1 VKFALFTPHAYER
14 AEEDWTPGWDPSWA
28 GWPGPPRLFDPERA
42 LRSHTRML
50 ELCQLA
56 DETGFDWITL
66 AEHHY
71 SEHMMMPSPMLLAA
85 ELSQRLRRARLAVLG
100 VAIPLANPVRVAEEY
115 ALLDLMTGGRLAM
128 AGFLRGTPNEYLT
141 YGTDVAHSR
150 EVYEEG
156 IELVV
161 AAWTT
166 PVAFGWEG
174 RHYQNRLISIWPRP
188 VQQPHPPVLVSG
200 NSPDSADFAARHR
213 FSIGLA
219 FLPPQAAAAS
229 AAYFRDAAAAAGWAA
244 APENIVYRTFA
255 YVAATDEQAQRDCA
269 EHGFGA
275 LSTLGGGLAAQAP
288 GASRYAAALAD
299 VGRRYN
305 GAAPAGAAAAA
316 PAGAAAAAPG
326 GAGAPAGGA
335 PPGGA
340 PPGGAAGGVMPG
352 GRIRPPLCGS
362 PETVLGQVR
371 QLRDSIGAGVLDLIL
386 YNDALPHELAR
397 ESVRLFGTEVIPQA
411 RDL

>member
-14 AEEDWTPGWDPSWA
+14 AAADWTPGWDPSWA
-28 GWPGPPRLFDPERA
+28 GWPGTPRLFEPERA
-42 LRSHTRML
+42 LRSHRRML

-56 DETGFDWITL
+56 DQTGFDWITL

-71 SEHMMMPSPMLLAA
+71 SEHMMKPSPMLLAA
-85 ELSQRLRRARLAVLG
+85 ELSQRLRHARLAVLG
-100 VAIPLANPVRVAEEY
+100 VNIPLTNPVRVAEEF

-141 YGTDVAHSR
+141 YGTDVTHSR
-150 EVYEEG
+150 EMYEEG

-161 AAWTT
+161 RAWTT

-200 NSPDSADFAARHR
+200 NSPGSADFAVRHR

-219 FLPPQAAAAS
+219 FLPPPAAVAS
-229 AAYFRDAAAAAGWAA
+229 AAYYRAAAAAAGWAA
-244 APENIVYRTFA
+244 APENIVFRTFA

-275 LSTLGGGLAAQAP
+275 LSVLGGGLAPQGP
-288 GASRYAAALAD
+288 GGSRYAAALAD
-299 VGRRYN
+299 VGQRYN
-305 GAAPAGAAAAA
+305 GAPSAP
-316 PAGAAAAAPG
+316 PG
-326 GAGAPAGGA
+326 GAGAA
-335 PPGGA
+335 PGSG
-340 PPGGAAGGVMPG
+340 PPP

-362 PETVLGQVR
+362 PETVLRQVAE
-371 QLRDSIGAGVLDLIL
+371 LRDSVGAGVLDLIL

-397 ESVRLFGTEVIPQA
+397 ESVRLFGTEVIPRA
-411 RDL
+411 REL

>member
-14 AEEDWTPGWDPSWA
+14 TGKEWTPGWNPSWA
-28 GWPGPPRLFDPERA
+28 GWPGAPQLFEPERA
-42 LRSHTRML
+42 LRSHRRML
-50 ELCQLA
+50 ELSELA

-71 SEHMMMPSPMLLAA
+71 SEHLMAPSPMLLAA
-85 ELSQRLRRARLAVLG
+85 ELSQRLRRARLAIMG
-100 VAIPLANPVRVAEEY
+100 VVIPLTNPVRVAEEF
-115 ALLDLMTGGRLAM
+115 AMLDLMTGGRLAM
-128 AGFLRGTPNEYLT
+128 AGFFRGTPNEYLT
-141 YGTDVAHSR
+141 YGTDPAHSR
-150 EVYEEG
+150 EMYEEG

-161 AAWTT
+161 RAWTT

-174 RHYQNRLISIWPRP
+174 RHYQHRLISIWPRP

-200 NSPDSADFAARHR
+200 NSPGSGDFAARHR

-219 FLPPQAAAAS
+219 FLPPQAAARS
-229 AAYFRDAAAAAGWAA
+229 AAYYRAAAAAAGWTAE
-244 APENIVYRTFA
+244 PENIVYRAFG
-255 YVAATDEQAQRDCA
+255 YVAATDEQARRDCA

-275 LSTLGGGLAAQAP
+275 LGGGLSAQGP
-288 GASRYAAALAD
+288 GFSRYTPALAD
-299 VGRRYN
+299 VGQRYGGPVLTTPPGG
-305 GAAPAGAAAAA
+305 GAAAGAGGPAAGAAAAG
-316 PAGAAAAAPG
+316 P
-326 GAGAPAGGA
+326 
-335 PPGGA
+335 
-340 PPGGAAGGVMPG
+340 VL
-352 GRIRPPLCGS
+352 PPLCGS

-371 QLRDSIGAGVLDLIL
+371 ELRDSIGAGVLDLIL

>member
-14 AEEDWTPGWDPSWA
+14 GEDWTPGWDPSWA
-28 GWPGPPRLFDPERA
+28 GWPGAPRLFDPGRA
-42 LRSHTRML
+42 QRSHDRML
-50 ELCQLA
+50 ELCELA
-56 DETGFDWITL
+56 DATGFDWVTL

-85 ELSQRLRRARLAVLG
+85 ELSQRLRRARIAVLG

-150 EVYEEG
+150 EMYEEG

-174 RHYQNRLISIWPRP
+174 RHYQNRLVSIWPRP

-200 NSPDSADFAARHR
+200 NSPGSADFAARHR

-219 FLPPQAAAAS
+219 FLPPPVAVRA
-229 AAYFRDAAAAAGWAA
+229 AAYFREAAAAAGWAA
-244 APENIVYRTFA
+244 APEHIVYRTFA
-255 YVAATDEQAQRDCA
+255 YVAATDEQAQADCA

-275 LSTLGGGLAAQAP
+275 LSTLGGGIVAQAD
-288 GASRYAAALAD
+288 GASRYADALAD

-305 GAAPAGAAAAA
+305 GP
-316 PAGAAAAAPG
+316 
-326 GAGAPAGGA
+326 APAGGA
-335 PPGGA
+335 PPASPPPGGA
-340 PPGGAAGGVMPG
+340 PPGLMPG

-362 PETVLGQVR
+362 PQTVARQVAE
-371 QLRDSIGAGVLDLIL
+371 LRAAMGAGVLDLIL

-397 ESVRLFGTEVIPQA
+397 ESVRLFGAEVIPRT

>member
-1 VKFALFTPHAYER
+1 MKFALFTPHAYER
-14 AEEDWTPGWDPSWA
+14 TDDWTPGWDPSWA
-28 GWPGPPRLFDPERA
+28 GWPGAPRLFDPERA
-42 LRSHTRML
+42 QRSHGRML
-50 ELCQLA
+50 ELCQVA
-56 DETGFDWITL
+56 DETGFDWVTL

-85 ELSQRLRRARLAVLG
+85 ELSQRLRRARIAVLG

-150 EVYEEG
+150 EMYEEG

-174 RHYQNRLISIWPRP
+174 RHYQNRLVSIWPRP

-219 FLPPQAAAAS
+219 FLPPHVAVRAAAH
-229 AAYFRDAAAAAGWAA
+229 FREAAAAAGWAA
-244 APENIVYRTFA
+244 APEHIVYRTFA

-288 GASRYAAALAD
+288 GASRYADALAD

-305 GAAPAGAAAAA
+305 GPAPAGR
-316 PAGAAAAAPG
+316 PAGP
-326 GAGAPAGGA
+326 PAGGA

-340 PPGGAAGGVMPG
+340 RPGGAPPGLMPG

-362 PETVLGQVR
+362 PETVAGQVAE
-371 QLRDSIGAGVLDLIL
+371 LRASMGAGVLDLIL

-397 ESVRLFGTEVIPQA
+397 ESVRLFGTEVIPRT

>member
-14 AEEDWTPGWDPSWA
+14 AEADWTPGWDPSWA
-28 GWPGPPRLFDPERA
+28 GWPGAPQLFEPERA
-42 LRSHTRML
+42 LRSHRRML

-100 VAIPLANPVRVAEEY
+100 VAIPLTNPVRVAEEY

-141 YGTDVAHSR
+141 YGTDAAHSR
-150 EVYEEG
+150 EMYEEG

-219 FLPPQAAAAS
+219 FLPPQAAVRS
-229 AAYFRDAAAAAGWAA
+229 AAYFREAAAAAGWAA

-305 GAAPAGAAAAA
+305 GPAPA
-316 PAGAAAAAPG
+316 AGAPAAAAPG

-335 PPGGA
+335 RPGGA
-340 PPGGAAGGVMPG
+340 RPGGAGGVMPG

-362 PETVLGQVR
+362 PETVLRQVR
-371 QLRDSIGAGVLDLIL
+371 ELRDSIGAGVLDLIL

>member
-1 VKFALFTPHAYER
+1 MKFALFTPHAYER
-14 AEEDWTPGWDPSWA
+14 AEADWTPGWDPSWA
-28 GWPGPPRLFDPERA
+28 GWPGAPRLFDPERA
-42 LRSHTRML
+42 LRSHRRML
-50 ELCQLA
+50 ELCELA

-141 YGTDVAHSR
+141 YGTDAAHSR
-150 EVYEEG
+150 EMYEEG

-219 FLPPQAAAAS
+219 FLPPQAAVRS
-229 AAYFRDAAAAAGWAA
+229 AAYFREAAAAAGWAA

-275 LSTLGGGLAAQAP
+275 LSTLGGGLAAQAE
-288 GASRYAAALAD
+288 GASRYAEALAD

-305 GAAPAGAAAAA
+305 GPPPAGPAAPAPAAP
-316 PAGAAAAAPG
+316 PAGA
-326 GAGAPAGGA
+326 
-335 PPGGA
+335 PP
-340 PPGGAAGGVMPG
+340 GGVMPG

-362 PETVLGQVR
+362 PETVLRQVR
-371 QLRDSIGAGVLDLIL
+371 ELRDSIGAGVLDLIL

>member
-14 AEEDWTPGWDPSWA
+14 TEDWTPGWDPSWA

-42 LRSHTRML
+42 LRSHRRML
-50 ELCQLA
+50 ELCELA

-85 ELSQRLRRARLAVLG
+85 ELSQRLRRARVAVLG

-141 YGTDVAHSR
+141 YGTDAAQSR
-150 EVYEEG
+150 EMYEEG

-219 FLPPQAAAAS
+219 FLPPQAAVRS
-229 AAYFRDAAAAAGWAA
+229 AAYFRDAAARRSRTWAGGTAARRRRGRGPQERLPGRPGLRAGRCRAA
-244 APENIVYRTFA
+244 ASAR
-255 YVAATDEQAQRDCA
+255 RCA
-269 EHGFGA
+269 GA
-275 LSTLGGGLAAQAP
+275 RRRCWARS
-288 GASRYAAALAD
+288 ASCGTRS
-299 VGRRYN
+299 
-305 GAAPAGAAAAA
+305 APA
-316 PAGAAAAAPG
+316 
-326 GAGAPAGGA
+326 
-335 PPGGA
+335 
-340 PPGGAAGGVMPG
+340 
-352 GRIRPPLCGS
+352 CW
-362 PETVLGQVR
+362 T
-371 QLRDSIGAGVLDLIL
+371 
-386 YNDALPHELAR
+386 
-397 ESVRLFGTEVIPQA
+397 
-411 RDL
+411 